1 MKTITLK
8 ADSEFDTLLNQ
19 LASQLHKTRSSV
31 IRDAVQSYQQH
42 LDREEL
48 RKKVLDASLK
58 TRSQAIEA
66 ATDFIEGNDD
76 GL

>member
-8 ADSEFDTLLNQ
+8 ADNEFDSLLDQ
-19 LASQLHKTRSSV
+19 LASRLHKTRSSV
-31 IRDAVQSYQQH
+31 IRDAVRNYQQH
-42 LDREEL
+42 INSEEL
-48 RKKVLDASLK
+48 RQKIREASLK
-58 TRSQAIEA
+58 TRNQAIEA